1 MQPTGPGL
9 RQAVPRVLCDGT
21 LCMACVLTVPITPQS
36 APPPLCPSGRTP
48 DLKAL
53 LNVVDNARSFIYVA
67 VMNYLP
73 TMEFSH
79 PHRYGRPTDR
89 AWGRDLPQAEEAE
102 GEGGMRPECRQGD
115 QSKGKPQGEAEETR
129 GSRDRKG

>member
-1 MQPTGPGL
+1 MEAADSARPQDPASDKLPVHGSIVMAPLAWHTSYL
-9 RQAVPRVLCDGT
+9 FPR
-21 LCMACVLTVPITPQS
+21 PQS

-53 LNVVDNARSFIYVA
+53 LNVVDNARSFIYIA

-79 PHRYGRPTDR
+79 PRRYCGLGGQGAT
-89 AWGRDLPQAEEAE
+89 GV
-102 GEGGMRPECRQGD
+102 GEGVKGPRKQAVEPRQGD
-115 QSKGKPQGEAEETR
+115 R
-129 GSRDRKG
+129 WR

>member
-1 MQPTGPGL
+1 MPG
-9 RQAVPRVLCDGT
+9 VHYDGT
-21 LCMACVLTVPITPQS
+21 LGKARVLTAPSLQS

-53 LNVVDNARSFIYVA
+53 LNVVDSARSFIYVA

-79 PHRYGRPTDR
+79 PRRCHCCMDG
-89 AWGRDLPQAEEAE
+89 A
-102 GEGGMRPECRQGD
+102 
-115 QSKGKPQGEAEETR
+115 
-129 GSRDRKG
+129 

>member
-1 MQPTGPGL
+1 M
-9 RQAVPRVLCDGT
+9 
-21 LCMACVLTVPITPQS
+21 TVPSPPPQS

-53 LNVVDNARSFIYVA
+53 LNVVDNARSFIYIA

-79 PHRYGRPTDR
+79 PRRYSGLADG
-89 AWGRDLPQAEEAE
+89 AQGRDP
-102 GEGGMRPECRQGD
+102 P
-115 QSKGKPQGEAEETR
+115 
-129 GSRDRKG
+129 

>member
-1 MQPTGPGL
+1 MTFPFS
-9 RQAVPRVLCDGT
+9 
-21 LCMACVLTVPITPQS
+21 PQS

-53 LNVVDNARSFIYVA
+53 LNVVDNARSFIYIA

-79 PHRYGRPTDR
+79 PRRYCWARGQGSGPETTRVKEETGEGVMGPRKQAGGQGQGTEGGDTT
-89 AWGRDLPQAEEAE
+89 GRD
-102 GEGGMRPECRQGD
+102 R
-115 QSKGKPQGEAEETR
+115 
-129 GSRDRKG
+129 

>member
-1 MQPTGPGL
+1 MEAADSARPQDPASDKLPVHGSMVM
-9 RQAVPRVLCDGT
+9 APRAWHTSYLS
-21 LCMACVLTVPITPQS
+21 PRPQS

-53 LNVVDNARSFIYVA
+53 LNVVDNARSFIYIA

-79 PHRYGRPTDR
+79 PRRYCWVDR
-89 AWGRDLPQAEEAE
+89 EPLEWERA
-102 GEGGMRPECRQGD
+102 
-115 QSKGKPQGEAEETR
+115 
-129 GSRDRKG
+129 

>member
-1 MQPTGPGL
+1 M
-9 RQAVPRVLCDGT
+9 AHVLLSPC
-21 LCMACVLTVPITPQS
+21 PQS

-53 LNVVDNARSFIYVA
+53 LSVVDSAQSFIYIA

-79 PHRYGRPTDR
+79 PRRYCWWVDGE
-89 AWGRDLPQAEEAE
+89 RDEGAHKAGSGAEARGQMEAK
-102 GEGGMRPECRQGD
+102 RW
-115 QSKGKPQGEAEETR
+115 GEAEKTEVPGRGAWVLQTR
-129 GSRDRKG
+129 AEGQREGWNTGVGG

>member
-1 MQPTGPGL
+1 MNSIGPACFMVNYPHLGST
-9 RQAVPRVLCDGT
+9 VT
-21 LCMACVLTVPITPQS
+21 LPLTVPSPQS

-53 LNVVDNARSFIYVA
+53 LNVVDNARSFIYIA

-79 PHRYGRPTDR
+79 PRRYSGK
-89 AWGRDLPQAEEAE
+89 G
-102 GEGGMRPECRQGD
+102 QGSD
-115 QSKGKPQGEAEETR
+115 GEAL
-129 GSRDRKG
+129 